1 MKPDRNNTTRKEH
14 GQLVLLGSKR
24 FAPFFFTQFL
34 GAFNDNVFKNVLIIL
49 IAYVSGSAL
58 VCEPDTLIN
67 AAAGLFILPFF
78 MFSALAGQI
87 ADKFEKSALIRKIK
101 FAEILIMLG
110 AGGAFVLNNI
120 YLLLGMLF
128 LMGTQ
133 SAFFGPVKYSI
144 IPQHL
149 KPNEVVGGN
158 ALVETGTFVAIL
170 LGTIA
175 GGLLGQMENGHLLAG
190 GLVIVVAVA
199 GWLTSRMIPA
209 ATASSPG
216 LKIRYNMISE
226 TWKTIGYGRKVRSVF
241 LAIMGISWFWFLGM
255 AYLTQLPMFTREVL
269 SASGGVLTL
278 LLTMF
283 SIGIGVGSLLCERLS
298 GKKVELGL
306 VPLGSIGLSVFGL
319 DLFFACDFPVS
330 GTLTDVSGFL
340 QAPGGIRVLADLLL
354 IGVSGGIYSVPLFAF
369 IQTRTAPEIRARVIA
384 ANNII
389 NSLLM
394 VLATVV
400 AVLVIGMAGLS
411 IPYFFL
417 GLSIVNILVAAYI
430 YTVVPE
436 FVLRFI
442 FWILTHTMYRVRHVG
457 LDRIPDEGPAVLV
470 CNHVSYVDALI
481 MAGACRRPIRF
492 VMYEPIY
499 RAPVLNYIF
508 RKGKAIPI
516 TSKEA
521 DPETYHRAFDRISEN
536 LKAGELVCIF
546 PEGRLTR
553 DGKLGEFKN
562 GIEKI
567 VKRDPVPVIPMALNG
582 LWGSYFSHKYG
593 QALAGRPRRFWS
605 RVQLLA
611 GTPVIPENVTAG
623 DLRQRV
629 HNLCSHGPVRV

>member
-1 MKPDRNNTTRKEH
+1 MKPDRKNTTRKEH
-14 GQLVLLGSKR
+14 GQLALLGSKR

-34 GAFNDNVFKNVLIIL
+34 GAFNDNMFKNVLIIL
-49 IAYVSGSAL
+49 IAYVFGSTLA
-58 VCEPDTLIN
+58 CEPNTLIN

-78 MFSALAGQI
+78 LFSALAGQM

-101 FAEILIMLG
+101 FTEILIMLG
-110 AGGAFVLNNI
+110 AGGAFVLNNVP
-120 YLLLGMLF
+120 LLLGMLF
-128 LMGTQ
+128 LMGAQ

-149 KPNEVVGGN
+149 RPKEVVGGN

-175 GGLLGQMENGHLLAG
+175 GGLLGQMENGRLLAG
-190 GLVIVVAVA
+190 GLIILVAVA
-199 GWLTSRMIPA
+199 GWLTSRMIPV
-209 ATASSPG
+209 ATASNPG
-216 LKIRYNMISE
+216 LKIRYNVIPE
-226 TWKTIGYGRKVRSVF
+226 TWETIGHARKVRSVF
-241 LAIMGISWFWFLGM
+241 LAILGISWFWFMGM

-269 SASGGVLTL
+269 FASEGVLTL

-306 VPLGSIGLSVFGL
+306 VPLGAVGLSVFGI
-319 DLFFACDFPVS
+319 DLFFACDFPDPGALV
-330 GTLTDVSGFL
+330 GISGFL
-340 QAPGGIRVLADLLL
+340 HAPGGIRVLADLLL
-354 IGVSGGIYSVPLFAF
+354 IGVFGGIYSVPLSAF
-369 IQTRTAPEIRARVIA
+369 VQTRTAPEIRARVIA

-394 VLATVV
+394 VLATVGGS
-400 AVLVIGMAGLS
+400 LLIGVIGFS
-411 IPYFFL
+411 IPQFFL
-417 GLSIVNILVAAYI
+417 GLAIVNILVAAYI

-442 FWILTHTMYRVRHVG
+442 FWILTHTMYRVRHFD
-457 LDRIPDEGPAVLV
+457 LDRIPDDGPAVLV

-492 VMYEPIY
+492 VMFEPIY
-499 RAPVLNYIF
+499 RTPVLNYIF

-521 DPETYHRAFDRISEN
+521 DPETYHRAFEKISEN

-553 DGKLGEFKN
+553 DGQLGEFKN

-582 LWGSYFSHKYG
+582 LWGSFFSHKYG
-593 QALAGRPRRFWS
+593 RALAGRPRRFWS
-605 RVQLLA
+605 KIQLLA
-611 GTPVIPENVTAG
+611 GMPVKPENVTAR

-629 HNLCSHGPVRV
+629 CALCMGKPC